1 MIRPYR
7 EIPPAARLAAEL
19 AYDDL
24 LEEACTA
31 REEGWW
37 RAEDQRERI
46 CAEARR
52 LDLTIWPALAN
63 RVAASAKRL
72 VGSTA

>member
-7 EIPPAARLAAEL
+7 EIPPAARAAAEL

-31 REEGWW
+31 REEGWY
-37 RAEDQRERI
+37 RPDDMRERI

-52 LDLTIWPALAN
+52 LDLTIWPALAD
-63 RVAASAKRL
+63 RVARSAAGL